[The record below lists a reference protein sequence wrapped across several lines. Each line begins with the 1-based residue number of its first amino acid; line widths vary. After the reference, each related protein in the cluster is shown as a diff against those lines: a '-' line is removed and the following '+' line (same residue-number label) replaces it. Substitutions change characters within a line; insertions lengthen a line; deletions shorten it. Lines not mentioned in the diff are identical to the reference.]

1 MRSMHPFRRHGGRF
15 TLLLGVT
22 LLVGLGSACGDSG
35 GGDAQEQSA
44 TDIVTRA
51 ARATE
56 SVKHFH
62 FVFDEQNGPK
72 STSGVHLVFAEGDI
86 AVPDKVKADVSGTL
100 SGVALRT
107 RLVVAGGKYYITDPF
122 TGKWREVSIDLN
134 PVAFFDPAKGVLA
147 VIKAATQLELVGSEE
162 VDGVDTCHLKGKT
175 TVGSITP
182 LLGNPPGTRL
192 VDLELWIDKET
203 NRLLRLRLS
212 GEVEDGDP
220 ADAVRTIDLSRF
232 GVVVPI
238 APPQVGS

>member
-1 MRSMHPFRRHGGRF
+1 MPSMQPFRRHSVLPLCV
-15 TLLLGVT
+15 LLLA
-22 LLVGLGSACGDSG
+22 GLGSGCGGSDGETKPPVDGIVARSTAAME
-35 GGDAQEQSA
+35 AQK
-44 TDIVTRA
+44 R
-51 ARATE
+51 
-56 SVKHFH
+56 FH
-62 FVFDEQNGPK
+62 FVFDEKNGPK
-72 STSGVHLVFAEGDI
+72 STSGIHLVFAEGDI
-86 AVPDKVKADVSGTL
+86 AVPDRVKADVSGTL
-100 SGVALRT
+100 AGVPLRT

-134 PVAFFDPAKGVLA
+134 PVSFFDPAKGVLA

-162 VDGVDTCHLKGKT
+162 VDGVDTYHLRGKT

-203 NRLLRLRLS
+203 DRLVRLRLA

-220 ADAVRTIDLSRF
+220 ANAERTIELSRF

-238 APPQVGS
+238 VAPQTGS

>member
-1 MRSMHPFRRHGGRF
+1 MPPMHPFRRHAVLPLCV
-15 TLLLGVT
+15 LLLA
-22 LLVGLGSACGDSG
+22 GLGSGCSG
-35 GGDAQEQSA
+35 SDGETKPPVA
-44 TDIVTRA
+44 DIVARSTA
-51 ARATE
+51 AMQAQKR
-56 SVKHFH
+56 FH

-72 STSGVHLVFAEGDI
+72 STSGIHLVFAEGDI
-86 AVPDKVKADVSGTL
+86 AVPDRVKADVSGTL
-100 SGVALRT
+100 AGVPLRT

-162 VDGVDTCHLKGKT
+162 VDGVDAYHLQGKT

-203 NRLLRLRLS
+203 DRLVRLRLS

-220 ADAVRTIDLSRF
+220 ENAVRTIELSRF

-238 APPQVGS
+238 AAPQTGS